1 MPYIAGPFISPH
13 LYLQWGGKLP
23 GAEQWSCGLRLS
35 PVATGP
41 WPPEDAAGLI
51 GAMATAVSTFHTSAN
66 TQIHSACKLSYVK
79 LNMIDA
85 DGTYS
90 LDTTNQVVLADVAGA
105 SNTSQPA
112 NQIALA
118 ITAETG
124 FSRGPAHRGRFY
136 LPMPGIGIA
145 ADGMVAAATITAI
158 KGTATTFLTNLNAVS
173 PKYKVAVHSR
183 KAGSPAQRLVTSFS
197 IGRVLDTQRRRRRS
211 LVENYV

>member
-1 MPYIAGPFISPH
+1 MPYVPGPFISPH

-23 GAEQWSCGLRLS
+23 GAEQWSCGLRFS

-51 GAMATAVSTFHTSAN
+51 AAAATAVQTYHTSAN
-66 TQIHSACKLSYVK
+66 TQIHSTCKLSFVK
-79 LNMIDA
+79 LNAIDA

-90 LDTTNQVVLADVAGA
+90 LDTTNQVVLADIAGAGA
-105 SNTSQPA
+105 SAQPP

-136 LPMPGIGIA
+136 LPMPAIAVA

-158 KGTATTFLTNLNAVS
+158 KGTSTTFLTALNAIS
-173 PKYKVAVHSR
+173 TKYKVAVHSR
-183 KAGSPAQRLVTSFS
+183 KAGAPAQRLVTSFS
-197 IGRVLDTQRRRRRS
+197 VGRVLDTQRRRRRS
-211 LVENYV
+211 LVENYL